1 MVACN
6 ELTAALRAACP
17 LPLSEEWDNVGFL
30 LGRTEKDVRRV
41 MTCLTVT
48 TETAAEA
55 VDEEADLII
64 SHHPFPFRAEKRW
77 TSETPTGSILLSLVQ
92 GDVAVFSPHT
102 AHDSAF
108 WGVNRQLA
116 DLFGL
121 ADVKPLSEGNLTASP
136 SMIQGIAPGK
146 AHILKGEV
154 GLPLGS
160 GRIGTLPAAMPLG
173 AFLREVSE
181 KLRQPTV
188 PYVGDPDR
196 VLTRLAIGCGAA
208 DDFIADAARVGAD
221 ALLLG
226 EARFHGALLAQEYGM
241 ALVLPGHYATERFA
255 METLAG
261 RLATLFPALTVWAS
275 RRECDPLCFRTG
287 TSAVPA
293 EGDTKTPL

>member
-17 LPLSEEWDNVGFL
+17 LPLAEEWDNVGLL
-30 LGRTEKDVRRV
+30 LGQAEKDVRRV

-48 TETAAEA
+48 PETVDEA
-55 VDEEADLII
+55 VREEADLII

-92 GDVAVFSPHT
+92 GGVAVFSLHT

-121 ADVKPLSEGNLTASP
+121 VDVAPLNEGSLAASP

-146 AHILKGEV
+146 AHLLKGEV
-154 GLPLGS
+154 GTLLGS
-160 GRIGTLPAAMPLG
+160 GRVGIFPEPVSLSSL
-173 AFLREVSE
+173 LRLVCER
-181 KLRQPTV
+181 LRQPNLT
-188 PYVGDPDR
+188 YVGDPNR
-196 VLTRLAIGCGAA
+196 TIRRLAIGCGAA
-208 DDFIADAARVGAD
+208 DDFIAEAARAGAD

-226 EARFHGALLAQEYGM
+226 EARFHGALLAEELGM

-255 METLAG
+255 METMAG
-261 RLATLFPALTVWAS
+261 RLATLFPTLVVWSSRNERDPIRYWPEASVFPSESALES
-275 RRECDPLCFRTG
+275 
-287 TSAVPA
+287 
-293 EGDTKTPL
+293 EG